1 MSTESKESTE
11 STGTLNFL
19 PRPLP
24 PQKSSEG
31 LHALK
36 KRGNN
41 KDTSFNWHV
50 RMGEKIP
57 IKNGVITF
65 IFKGV
70 EKDVVIGVALLQQ
83 VAQCPQTGFDEQH
96 PTHLMKN
103 AD

>member
-1 MSTESKESTE
+1 
-11 STGTLNFL
+11 
-19 PRPLP
+19 
-24 PQKSSEG
+24 
-31 LHALK
+31 
-36 KRGNN
+36 
-41 KDTSFNWHV
+41 
-50 RMGEKIP
+50 MGEKIP